1 MPIAKPPR
9 TGNPVQRIMVFDTK
23 SLVEQNGS
31 NMLRVFA
38 NIIIAVIALWTLA
51 AAMAAMLDI
60 TVYFPWVVPNT
71 GEIPQH
77 RLAAIRVGVLLTFA
91 YFGFLHLFGKS
102 IQLYPINFL
111 TTFLFYLVLGGTIV
125 FYRYQVPLSE
135 YWLSAF
141 WAFICAVAYFASRP
155 LIRDY
160 FRNKWD
166 DH

>member
-1 MPIAKPPR
+1 
-9 TGNPVQRIMVFDTK
+9 MVFDIIL
-23 SLVEQNGS
+23 LVEQKGS
-31 NMLRVFA
+31 NMLKLFA
-38 NIIIAVIALWTLA
+38 NIIVAVITLWTLA
-51 AAMAAMLDI
+51 AAVAAMLDI
-60 TVYFPWVVPNT
+60 TVYFPWVVPHT

-77 RLAAIRVGVLLTFA
+77 RLAAIRVGVLLTFT

-141 WAFICAVAYFASRP
+141 WAFICTMTYLASRP

-160 FRNKWD
+160 FRNK
-166 DH
+166 

>member
-1 MPIAKPPR
+1 MAFA
-9 TGNPVQRIMVFDTK
+9 TTL
-23 SLVEQNGS
+23 LVEQKGS

-38 NIIIAVIALWTLA
+38 NIIIALIALWALA

-60 TVYFPWVVPNT
+60 TVYFPWVVPHT

-160 FRNKWD
+160 FRNK
-166 DH
+166 

>member
-1 MPIAKPPR
+1 
-9 TGNPVQRIMVFDTK
+9 
-23 SLVEQNGS
+23 
-31 NMLRVFA
+31 MLRVFA
-38 NIIIAVIALWTLA
+38 NILIAVIALWALA
-51 AAMAAMLDI
+51 AALAAMLDV
-60 TVYFPWVVPNT
+60 TVYFPWVISHD
-71 GEIPQH
+71 GEIPPH

-141 WAFICAVAYFASRP
+141 WGFVCLMTYIASRP
-155 LIRDY
+155 LVRDY
-160 FRNKWD
+160 FKKKK
-166 DH
+166 